1 MAAYTKHGYLVS
13 NFYLSQNEPT
23 PQNNRHENPD
33 LNLAERDNK
42 YRVHLRVP
50 TVEMDVPHFKQRK
63 SQTRY
68 QSLFTL

>member
-13 NFYLSQNEPT
+13 NLYLSQNEPT

-50 TVEMDVPHFKQRK
+50 TV
-63 SQTRY
+63 
-68 QSLFTL
+68 